1 MTCYTVIDTP
11 IGDLLLVGESRQTAD
26 VARTSDVALTGAY
39 LVGQRYER
47 EIGNDW
53 VRDDAAFA
61 AAQKQFDEYFAGN
74 STSFDLGFALH
85 GSPFQRA
92 VWQALDAIP
101 YGETCSY
108 GELAARVA
116 DRGKTRAVAA
126 AVGRNPLCIVLPCHR
141 VIGADGSL
149 TGYAGGL
156 ERKRWLL
163 DHEAKVAGSSTML
176 LM

>member
-1 MTCYTVIDTP
+1 MTRYTVIDTP
-11 IGDLLLVGESRQTAD
+11 IGDLLLVGEDDETGS
-26 VARTSDVALTGAY
+26 VALTGAY

-47 EIGNDW
+47 EIGSDW

-61 AAQKQFDEYFAGN
+61 DPEKQFGEYFAGS
-74 STSFDLGFALH
+74 STSFDLHFSLR
-85 GSPFQRA
+85 GSEFQRA

-108 GELAARVA
+108 GELAERVA
-116 DRGKTRAVAA
+116 DRSKTRAVAA

-141 VIGADGSL
+141 VIGANGSL

-163 DHEAKVAGSSTML
+163 DHEAQVAGSAAML
-176 LM
+176 PI

>member
-1 MTCYTVIDTP
+1 MTRYTVIDTP
-11 IGDLLLVGESRQTAD
+11 IGDLLLVGEDDETRG
-26 VARTSDVALTGAY
+26 VALTGAY

-47 EIGNDW
+47 EVGSDW
-53 VRDDAAFA
+53 LRDDAAFA
-61 AAQKQFDEYFAGN
+61 DAHKQFGEYFAGD
-74 STSFDLGFALH
+74 STSFDLRFSLR
-85 GSPFQRA
+85 GSEFQRA

-108 GELAARVA
+108 GELAERVA
-116 DRGKTRAVAA
+116 DRSKTRAVAA

-141 VIGADGSL
+141 VIGANGSL

-163 DHEAKVAGSSTML
+163 DHEAQVAGSAAML
-176 LM
+176 PI